1 MSTRLTKKD
10 FVIVYVI
17 LFIIASFIS
26 GFFLGAKVGKDKAE
40 EEFNLLLGDN
50 NPSKKKAADQ
60 LSYSHTDF
68 SSYYYQ
74 IYLPFNEFRKAYL
87 HFHNQMN
94 TISKKDD
101 AISAS
106 KEIQDEVEKVRK
118 KLESTGVPN
127 SSPLLQKS
135 HKEYLSALQAYE
147 KGLKQFIQISK
158 SNGAGMKKMNSTLF
172 TLPEFQKGRAYW
184 LQGQTFFYESVLLW
198 ESVHVTKVAPS
209 FISNPL
215 EFTFDE
221 YKKLRL
227 HQKSEL
233 VAKILAEKKIQ
244 AYFNPEDVV
253 AYLDSL
259 TKSTKATQIKTI
271 PDALEFLTA
280 SDSIQHGEFVRKI
293 SSYSSTKSPFIPLYS
308 K

>member
-26 GFFLGAKVGKDKAE
+26 GFFLGATVGKDKAK
-40 EEFNLLLGDN
+40 EEFNLLLGESD
-50 NPSKKKAADQ
+50 PSKKKPADQ
-60 LSYSHTDF
+60 LSYSHTAF

-87 HFHNQMN
+87 HFHNEMN
-94 TISKKDD
+94 TLTKTED

-106 KEIQDEVEKVRK
+106 KEIQDEIKKARK
-118 KLESTGVPN
+118 KLEGSGVPN

-147 KGLKQFIQISK
+147 QGVKQFIQVSK
-158 SNGAGMKKMNSTLF
+158 SSSTNMKQVSNTLS
-172 TLPEFQKGRAYW
+172 TLPEFQKGRAHW
-184 LQGQTFFYESVLLW
+184 LLGQTLFYESVLLW

-215 EFTFDE
+215 EYTFDE
-221 YKKLRL
+221 YKKLNL
-227 HQKSEL
+227 HQKNEL
-233 VAKILAEKKIQ
+233 VAKILAEKNIQ

-253 AYLDSL
+253 VYLDSL
-259 TKSTKATQIKTI
+259 TKSTKATQIKNI
-271 PDALEFLTA
+271 PEALEFLIA